1 MEYYLNE
8 NFGFVK
14 QKKSEEALER
24 WRILS
29 GFVKNRKR
37 RFRFTANL
45 AKRSEAE
52 AIRRANLAVNLFFR
66 RERLIEPEILNNQH
80 SDGLIKAKMLTN
92 QHEPKNPIG
101 QDQLSLTKKV
111 NKPKASD
118 KRKRKVMNQE
128 TTHRITWFG
137 TK

>member
-1 MEYYLNE
+1 MVFFTSNVFHVWQALLLFLFLLSFVNYEVWFSCEDWRRTVAGFGMEYYLNE

-52 AIRRANLAVNLFFR
+52 AIRRANLVSFLYLFNFP
-66 RERLIEPEILNNQH
+66 LGCQFIL
-80 SDGLIKAKMLTN
+80 SAWKA
-92 QHEPKNPIG
+92 HW
-101 QDQLSLTKKV
+101 
-111 NKPKASD
+111 
-118 KRKRKVMNQE
+118 
-128 TTHRITWFG
+128 TWNS
-137 TK
+137 

>member
-52 AIRRANLAVNLFFR
+52 AIRRANLVSFLYLFNFP
-66 RERLIEPEILNNQH
+66 LGYQFIL
-80 SDGLIKAKMLTN
+80 SA
-92 QHEPKNPIG
+92 
-101 QDQLSLTKKV
+101 
-111 NKPKASD
+111 
-118 KRKRKVMNQE
+118 
-128 TTHRITWFG
+128 
-137 TK
+137 